1 MIRRAPEQYLWMH
14 RMWKSRPRH
23 ERLNR
28 PFPDTLR
35 RKLESLP
42 WMTQDE
48 LELIVERS
56 EQDRAFLAEHNMTRL
71 P

>member
-1 MIRRAPEQYLWMH
+1 
-14 RMWKSRPRH
+14 MWKSRPRH

-35 RKLESLP
+35 RKLEALP
-42 WMTQDE
+42 WMTLDE
-48 LELIVERS
+48 LERIVERS
-56 EQDRAFLAEHNMTRL
+56 EQDRAFLAEHDMTRL